1 MRLNLLEKE
10 SHVSF
15 VTPVNIDKNIRRQ
28 DDDGLFPTLLFQRVF
43 IGGADHYVIFDPY

>member
-28 DDDGLFPTLLFQRVF
+28 DDDGLLPTKSQR
-43 IGGADHYVIFDPY
+43 IFWCFGMSCS